1 MYSGLEASGLTPHPA
16 PLYSRLHYM
25 ILPHSY
31 SMTLCLLVLSML
43 AWGSWANTLKLTGKW
58 RFELFYFD
66 YAFGTLLAA
75 TIYAF
80 TFGSLGFD
88 GFLFSDD
95 FLLAAKRSLGM
106 GALAGA
112 VFNLANMLLVAAIT
126 LAGLS
131 VAFPVGIG
139 MALIIG
145 VAWSYFLKPTGSAT
159 LLFGGATLVLAA
171 VIFNAIAYRMQEKA
185 RLLERAKQGMLKTS
199 KPTVSP
205 KGIILCVACG
215 LLMGSFFPLVEMAR
229 TSGLG
234 IGPYTVGFVFAFG
247 IFSSTFVFNLFFMN
261 LPVEGRPVEVRDY
274 FLTGG
279 LREHLLGIL
288 GGVIWF
294 TGAIASFV
302 AASAEGDAMVGP
314 AVSYGLGQG
323 ATMISA
329 LWGIFVWKEFAGS
342 DFRVRLLL
350 TIMFVLFLAGLGLVS
365 IVPLYPVS

>member
-1 MYSGLEASGLTPHPA
+1 MYSGREGHGLTPHPA

-31 SMTLCLLVLSML
+31 LMTLCLLVLSML
-43 AWGSWANTLKLTGKW
+43 CWGSWANTLKLTGKW

-66 YAFGTLLAA
+66 YAFGVLLAA
-75 TIYAF
+75 TVYAF
-80 TFGSLGFD
+80 TFGSLGYD
-88 GFLFSDD
+88 GFLFQDD
-95 FLLAAKRSLGM
+95 LLLAGKRGLAI
-106 GALAGA
+106 GAFAGA

-126 LAGLS
+126 VAGLS

-145 VAWSYFLKPTGSAT
+145 VVWSYFLKPTGSPT
-159 LLFGGATLVLAA
+159 LLFGGAVLVLGA
-171 VIFNAIAYRMQEKA
+171 VIFNAIAYRMQEKT
-185 RLLERAKQGMLKTS
+185 RLLERAKQGLLKTS
-199 KPTVSP
+199 APTVSP
-205 KGIILCVACG
+205 KGLILCIACG

-234 IGPYTVGFVFAFG
+234 IGPYTVGFMFSFGVFA
-247 IFSSTFVFNLFFMN
+247 STFVFNLFFMN

-279 LREHLLGIL
+279 LREHALGIL
-288 GGVIWF
+288 GGVIWYS
-294 TGAIASFV
+294 GAIASFV

-329 LWGIFVWKEFAGS
+329 LWGILVWKEFEGS
-342 DFRVRLLL
+342 DLRVRLLL
-350 TIMFVLFLAGLGLVS
+350 TMMFVLFLAGLGLVS
-365 IVPLYPVS
+365 IAPLYTVS